1 MHQGKEKDE
10 TMNQKMKIITLSA
23 IKGGVGKTTITY
35 NYGEWLADHGYK
47 ILLIDLDHQCNLSQ
61 TYKIYSEENN
71 VGKIFD
77 PDANGDVKV
86 HSVKPNIDLIAGDM
100 QLDEKEEK
108 IENQSNKN
116 MLLYLW
122 LYHNI
127 DRMNLEQY
135 DFILI
140 DTHPDFSLATKN
152 AIVVSNDVL
161 SPITPSEHGYKA
173 KWNLEIR
180 FNNFKDE
187 AIDFNTMKSFVTAN
201 LYFIANMIEKGRNS
215 TKELLTNLQEE
226 REKGDTSC
234 IGIIPRKEMFNR
246 STLDKIPVSEQKKRK
261 SIYHANKEFFDEIDN
276 TFNSITKKM

>member
-1 MHQGKEKDE
+1 
-10 TMNQKMKIITLSA
+10 MKIVTLSA

-35 NYGEWLADHGYK
+35 NYGEWLADQGK
-47 ILLIDLDHQCNLSQ
+47 KVLLIDLDHQCNLSQ
-61 TYKIYSEENN
+61 TYEIYGESSN

-77 PDANGDVKV
+77 PDSDGNVKIN
-86 HSVKPNIDLIAGDM
+86 HVKPNIDLLAGDM
-100 QLDEKEEK
+100 TLDEKEEK

-127 DRMNLEQY
+127 KKMNLEQY
-135 DFILI
+135 DYILI

-152 AIVVSNDVL
+152 AIVVSDDVL

-187 AIDFNTMKSFVTAN
+187 AIDFNTMKSFVTAK
-201 LYFIANMIEKGRNS
+201 LYFIANMLEKGRNS
-215 TKELLTNLQEE
+215 TKELLENLDKE
-226 REKGDTSC
+226 REKGDNSC
-234 IGIIPRKEMFNR
+234 IGLLPRKEVFNR
-246 STLDKIPVSEQKKRK
+246 STIDKIPLSEQAKKVAV
-261 SIYHANKEFFDEIDN
+261 YHADKEFFDSVN
-276 TFNSITKKM
+276 QTFQSITNKL